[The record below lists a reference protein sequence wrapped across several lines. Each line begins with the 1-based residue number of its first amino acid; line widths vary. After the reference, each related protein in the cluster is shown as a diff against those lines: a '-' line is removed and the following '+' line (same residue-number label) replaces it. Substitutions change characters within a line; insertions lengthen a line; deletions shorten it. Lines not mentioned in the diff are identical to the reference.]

1 MTPNDAVTFDSK
13 RLPNAPAEALL
24 GRDVAMEMAAY
35 IQNQFV
41 RRPGI
46 DVLPDTPL
54 VSSGL
59 IDSFALIEIFL
70 KLEQMTGRKIP
81 AGKVQAKDMD
91 TIQLMVATAYRM
103 GKPRIARSGF

>member
-1 MTPNDAVTFDSK
+1 MHTETAVDQ
-13 RLPNAPAEALL
+13 PEALL
-24 GRDVAMEMAAY
+24 GRDVALEMAAY
-35 IQNQFV
+35 IQSQFV

-46 DVLPDTPL
+46 QVLPDTPL

-91 TIQLMVATAYRM
+91 TIQLMLATADRM
-103 GKPRIARSGF
+103 GKPRP

>member
-1 MTPNDAVTFDSK
+1 MHI
-13 RLPNAPAEALL
+13 APALE
-24 GRDVAMEMAAY
+24 RPDVAVELAAY

-46 DVLPDTPL
+46 QILPETPL

-70 KLEQMTGRKIP
+70 KLEQITGRKIP

-91 TIQLMVATAYRM
+91 TVQQMLATAYRM
-103 GKPRIARSGF
+103 GKPRP

>member
-1 MTPNDAVTFDSK
+1 MPNEMSFAAN
-13 RLPNAPAEALL
+13 NAALEL
-24 GRDVAMEMAAY
+24 TAL

-46 DVLPDTPL
+46 QISPETPL

-70 KLEQMTGRKIP
+70 NLERVTQRKIP
-81 AGKVQAKDMD
+81 AGKVQPKDMD
-91 TIQLMVATAYRM
+91 TVLLMLAAAERIGM
-103 GKPRIARSGF
+103 PRR

>member
-1 MTPNDAVTFDSK
+1 MAKQVILFRVMGTEPSQVVET
-13 RLPNAPAEALL
+13 AL
-24 GRDVAMEMAAY
+24 EMAIF
-35 IQNQFV
+35 IQNRFV

-46 DVLPDTPL
+46 QVLPNTPL

-81 AGKVQAKDMD
+81 ASKVQAKDMD
-91 TIQLMVATAYRM
+91 TVQLMLATAERI
-103 GKPRIARSGF
+103 GKPRF